1 MNCVVVNNDSF
12 YLLFKC
18 VLVALL
24 TLHSNASIEHDVLRE
39 DLLWLIRRNQS
50 AVTVIDWKS
59 KNLYR

>member
-12 YLLFKC
+12 YLLLKC
-18 VLVALL
+18 VLVTLL
-24 TLHSNASIEHDVLRE
+24 TLHSNAVIEHDVLRE
-39 DLLWLIRRNQS
+39 YLLWLIRRNQS